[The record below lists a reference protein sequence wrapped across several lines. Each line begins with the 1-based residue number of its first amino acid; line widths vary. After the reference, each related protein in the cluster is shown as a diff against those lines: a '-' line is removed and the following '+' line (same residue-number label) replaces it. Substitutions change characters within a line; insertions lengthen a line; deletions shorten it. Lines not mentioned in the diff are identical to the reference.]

1 MVEITPEFG
10 NANRNFGNKLFTYAV
25 GRIFAIELG
34 QKLVLPEM
42 CLIQRSGNF
51 QEFPYKGTEGEEI
64 SDIKN
69 QYYVSDH
76 NLLSVGLENS
86 IYNSIGR
93 WVVLDGYFLRYEY
106 IKKYKSFVKE
116 IYKDLV
122 LENDGKNDVVIMLRD
137 SNCDGSFKIE
147 DSYYLNILETLSF
160 DNLYICFDHRHKHQT
175 LFQSLSKYE
184 PILVDEPILDVFKF
198 ITSKNTIIA
207 CQGTFSFWA
216 AFLSKAKKI
225 YWPITKVGPN
235 SMTDFVDL
243 RVDDEDRFEMVNI

>member
-1 MVEITPEFG
+1 MVKILYEFG
-10 NANRNFGNKLFTYAV
+10 AANRNFGNKLFTYAI
-25 GRIFAIELG
+25 GRIFAMELG
-34 QKLVLPEM
+34 QKLVLPDQ
-42 CLIQRSGNF
+42 CFIQRGGIF
-51 QEFPYKGTEGEEI
+51 QEFPYKGVEGEEV
-64 SDIKN
+64 SGE
-69 QYYVSDH
+69 YYVSDH
-76 NLLSVGLENS
+76 NLLLHGIENS
-86 IYNSIGR
+86 IYNAIGSG
-93 WVVLDGYFLRYEY
+93 VFLDGYFLRYEY

-116 IYKDLV
+116 MYKDLV

-184 PILVDEPILDVFKF
+184 PILVDEQILDVFKF

-216 AFLSKAKKI
+216 AFLSNAKKI

-243 RVDDEDRFEMVNI
+243 RVDDEVRFEMVHI